1 MDPHPKLSSI
11 EPLSLNA
18 KLETPSGSPN
28 IQESTQYH
36 HVDMG
41 DMGENGGG
49 DDDDDE
55 STCGGCV
62 PLVYS
67 DECDLLPSTAPVDH
81 MHIIEHSDIV
91 EETNFNSLRLA
102 DGVATVLYNWKE
114 EALNA
119 FLDPKITSFELMR
132 SYPKG
137 SSSMN
142 MIISRR
148 RNKVMVG

>member
-1 MDPHPKLSSI
+1 MDPHLKLSSI
-11 EPLSLNA
+11 EPLSLNV
-18 KLETPSGSPN
+18 KLETPSGSPSA
-28 IQESTQYH
+28 QESTQYH

-41 DMGENGGG
+41 DMDEDGDGG
-49 DDDDDE
+49 DDDE
-55 STCGGCV
+55 SSCGGYV

-91 EETNFNSLRLA
+91 EETNLNPLRLA

-119 FLDPKITSFELMR
+119 FLDPRITSFELMR

-137 SSSMN
+137 SSFMS
-142 MIISRR
+142 MIISRK

>member
-1 MDPHPKLSSI
+1 MDPPLKLSSI
-11 EPLSLNA
+11 EQLSLNV
-18 KLETPSGSPN
+18 KLEIPSGSPSA
-28 IQESTQYH
+28 QESTQYH
-36 HVDMG
+36 HVSMG
-41 DMGENGGG
+41 DIDDDDD

-55 STCGGCV
+55 SICGGYV

-67 DECDLLPSTAPVDH
+67 DECDLLPSAAPVDH
-81 MHIIEHSDIV
+81 MHIIECSDIN
-91 EETNFNSLRLA
+91 EETNLNSLRLA
-102 DGVATVLYNWKE
+102 DGIATVLYNWKK

-137 SSSMN
+137 SSIMS
-142 MIISRR
+142 MIISRK